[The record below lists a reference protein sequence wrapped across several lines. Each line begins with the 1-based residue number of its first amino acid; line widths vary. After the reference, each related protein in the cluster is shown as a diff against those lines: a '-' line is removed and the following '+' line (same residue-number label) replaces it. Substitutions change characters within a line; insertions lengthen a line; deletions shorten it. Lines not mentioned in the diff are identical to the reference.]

1 MKKLRDI
8 YGMFTLGDFE
18 TFGKYS
24 DGQLEPYLYAYR
36 LDGTE
41 NGKWLFFDTLKLDFF
56 GKKNKTL
63 RRPYT
68 RGLRQLYLH
77 KTGRFVSRAAYIGSC
92 LIGFGRFF
100 PRRKFMVTGN
110 RMQAH

>member
-1 MKKLRDI
+1 MRDEEATDEGNPARTGLTKLE
-8 YGMFTLGDFE
+8 FE
-18 TFGKYS
+18 TVGKYS

-56 GKKNKTL
+56 CKKNKTL

-77 KTGRFVSRAAYIGSC
+77 KTGRLVSGAAYC
-92 LIGFGRFF
+92 
-100 PRRKFMVTGN
+100 
-110 RMQAH
+110 